1 MNDNVD
7 QHNYI
12 RLKNGY
18 DLSYKFLDSEQA
30 HNGLCTSLSSSGIF
44 FTCNQSIDT
53 GKALEI
59 HIPAQSVATPAMTAF
74 IEVVR
79 STQLDT
85 QLFEIDGTI
94 KSIKAN

>member
-1 MNDNVD
+1 MPDIIE

-12 RLKNGY
+12 RLEHGY
-18 DLSYKFLDSEQA
+18 DLSYKFLDSEQS
-30 HNGLCTSLSSSGIF
+30 HNGQCTSLSSSGIF
-44 FTCNQSIDT
+44 FTCDQSIDT

-59 HIPAQSVATPAMTAF
+59 HIPAQSVVIPAMTAF

-79 STQLDT
+79 STRLENQLY
-85 QLFEIDGTI
+85 EIDGTI

>member
-1 MNDNVD
+1 MTDNIGK
-7 QHNYI
+7 HNYI
-12 RLKNGY
+12 RLKNSY
-18 DLSYKFLDSEQA
+18 DLTYKFLDSEQA
-30 HNGLCTSLSSSGIF
+30 HNGLCTSLSGSGIF

-59 HIPAQSVATPAMTAF
+59 HLPAQSVAMPAMTAF

-79 STQLDT
+79 STPLDK